1 MRTKEAR
8 LETPSVRS
16 TLGGVVGQ
24 IRAEQ
29 RWLNLMRLVV
39 GGTMISWV
47 LFFAGMPWSNA
58 GAPSTGFEMSSSL
71 RFVLLITATFGSCAY
86 WIVWRPTLRHET
98 SWEFIRVVFGA
109 TLLIRTPGQFKSR
122 LGAECGRRKATGED
136 AFSLL
141 SIQLAGTAT
150 REGDADDERE
160 LERNI
165 PALVVRS
172 IARAGDVVA
181 EGPDG
186 EILVL
191 ALRASNDGRE
201 SMACRIA
208 GRLDEATESFPVFD
222 GARIGGATYP
232 DDGLRPR
239 DLLSAARE
247 QAIDVR
253 SYLETDEAA

>member
-1 MRTKEAR
+1 MEDRRKA
-8 LETPSVRS
+8 LSVRGA
-16 TLGGVVGQ
+16 LGGVVEQ

-29 RWLNLMRLVV
+29 RWLNLLRLVV
-39 GGTMISWV
+39 GGTTISWA
-47 LFFAGMPWSNA
+47 LFFIGMPWSAA
-58 GAPSTGFEMSSSL
+58 GVPLPSFEMSSSL
-71 RFVLLITATFGSCAY
+71 RFVLLISASFGSFAY
-86 WIVWRPTLRHET
+86 WILWRPTLRHET

-109 TLLIRTPGQFKSR
+109 TLLIRTLGQFKSR
-122 LGAECGRRKATGED
+122 LGAECGRRKARGED

-141 SIQLAGTAT
+141 TIQLSGIDAP
-150 REGDADDERE
+150 EQDADDERE

-191 ALRASNDGRE
+191 ALRASNDGRD
-201 SMACRIA
+201 SMARRIA
-208 GRLDEATESFPVFD
+208 GRLHEATESFPVFE

-232 DDGLRPR
+232 DDGLRPSE
-239 DLLSAARE
+239 LLSAARE
-247 QAIDVR
+247 QAMDVQ
-253 SYLETDEAA
+253 SYLATDEAA

>member
-1 MRTKEAR
+1 MRSKEDR
-8 LETPSVRS
+8 LETPSVRNA
-16 TLGGVVGQ
+16 LGGVVEQ

-39 GGTMISWV
+39 GGTMISWA

-58 GAPSTGFEMSSSL
+58 GVPLPSFEMSSSL
-71 RFVLLITATFGSCAY
+71 RFILLITATFGSCAY

-191 ALRASNDGRE
+191 ALRASNDGRD
-201 SMACRIA
+201 SMARRIA
-208 GRLDEATESFPVFD
+208 GRLHEGTESFPVFD
-222 GARIGGATYP
+222 GARIGGATFP
-232 DDGLRPR
+232 DDGLRHSE
-239 DLLSAARE
+239 LLSAARD
-247 QAIDVR
+247 QAMDVQ
-253 SYLETDEAA
+253 SYLATDEAA

>member
-1 MRTKEAR
+1 MEDRRKA
-8 LETPSVRS
+8 LSVRGA
-16 TLGGVVGQ
+16 LGGVVEQ

-29 RWLNLMRLVV
+29 RWLNLLRLVV
-39 GGTMISWV
+39 GGTTISWA
-47 LFFAGMPWSNA
+47 LFFIGMPWSTA
-58 GAPSTGFEMSSSL
+58 GVPLPSFEMSSSL
-71 RFVLLITATFGSCAY
+71 RFVLLISATFGSCAY

-109 TLLIRTPGQFKSR
+109 TLLTRTLGQFESR
-122 LGAECGRRKATGED
+122 LGAECGRRKARGED

-141 SIQLAGTAT
+141 LIQLAGAAAS
-150 REGDADDERE
+150 EQDADDERE

-172 IARAGDVVA
+172 IARTGDVVA

-191 ALRASNDGRE
+191 ALRASNDGRD

-208 GRLDEATESFPVFD
+208 GRLHEATESFPVFE

-232 DDGLRPR
+232 DDGLRPS

-247 QAIDVR
+247 QAMDVR
-253 SYLETDEAA
+253 SYLATDEAA